1 MRLIDRIATFVQ
13 GSSSGLGWALS
24 AVWLV
29 LVLLFWLLVPGAD
42 QDSSGVGRLLSFV
55 GVTMPLALIWLAV
68 ALSDA
73 IATLRAEADDLRQRL
88 SQLRDGGGT
97 RPDPGRSAAV
107 TMGGGIAPAPAAS
120 SLPINPARARQAPQ
134 PAPRS
139 RAVDSRQTSMPLD
152 DVQPVQVPVQM
163 LVQALNFPD
172 GQDDTET
179 IVALRT
185 ALKDQ
190 DHSRV
195 LRAAQDV
202 ITLLAGHDLY
212 MDNLLPEPAPVSLWR
227 RFAEGARG
235 QAISGLGGIHDQAA
249 LEVVTTLLAKDEI
262 FRDSA
267 HHFLRNFD
275 IMLTR
280 NLAQLDDDQ
289 VKQLSDSRSARAFM
303 LLGRAAGVFG

>member
-1 MRLIDRIATFVQ
+1 MPLTDRIAILAQ
-13 GSSSGLGWALS
+13 GRAAGLGLALS
-24 AVWLV
+24 VVWLV

-42 QDSSGVGRLLSFV
+42 QGGSGIGRLLAFV
-55 GVTMPLALIWLAV
+55 GVVMPLVLIWLAV
-68 ALSDA
+68 TLADA
-73 IATLRAEADDLRQRL
+73 IAALRAEAEDLRLRL
-88 SQLRDGGGT
+88 SQLRDGGPRT
-97 RPDPGRSAAV
+97 DNGRGAGPV
-107 TMGGGIAPAPAAS
+107 MGGGIAPAPPTS
-120 SLPINPARARQAPQ
+120 SLPADPGRARQAAH
-134 PAPRS
+134 PAA
-139 RAVDSRQTSMPLD
+139 RARPADSRQTSMALD

-163 LVQALNFPD
+163 LVLALNFPD
-172 GQDDTET
+172 GPDDTET

-212 MDNLLPEPAPVSLWR
+212 MDDLPPQPAPISLWH

-235 QAISGLGGIHDQAA
+235 QAIAGLGGIHDPTA
-249 LEVVTTLLAKDEI
+249 LEIAATLLREDEI

-275 IMLTR
+275 VMLTR
-280 NLAQLDDDQ
+280 NLPRLDDDQ
-289 VKQLSDSRSARAFM
+289 IRQLSDSRSARAFM
-303 LLGRAAGVFG
+303 LLGRAAGIFG